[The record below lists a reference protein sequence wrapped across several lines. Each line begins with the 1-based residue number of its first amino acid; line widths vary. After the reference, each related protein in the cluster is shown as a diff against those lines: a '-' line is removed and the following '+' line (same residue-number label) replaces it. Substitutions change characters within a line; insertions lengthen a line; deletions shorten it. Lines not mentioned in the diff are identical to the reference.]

1 MVELLKDIGGV
12 FVAVWNLFLMAP
24 ITCIVVIAGGIL
36 MIKFT
41 KNFFDWANAGWP
53 DEWPPKKK

>member
-1 MVELLKDIGGV
+1 MLELLKNIGGV

-24 ITCIVVIAGGIL
+24 LTCIVVVVGCIFIL
-36 MIKFT
+36 R
-41 KNFFDWANAGWP
+41 FFKDCLDWANAGWP